1 MKENKPDLSKLK
13 GEFSRYI
20 EVARARNYD
29 LRKLLSYEVTDKP
42 YFLSPDGCYL
52 TKGKKSELQSLL
64 KCRTISFHEFST
76 KQHNSVAI
84 IDFMAEAR
92 KIEARRK
99 KFNLK
104 TFGDAVDDIWKTC
117 CRMGNHA
124 KRIDVVFDCYAKDT
138 IKGLERQR
146 RSTSADSIRMTINNI
161 NQPLPIASEF
171 ERF

>member
-1 MKENKPDLSKLK
+1 MKAGKLSSMISGIELPDEIADSLLNCFEKGEELYKDCRKTRLVERTKGLFDTIHMVHFKKKKILKENKPDLSKLK

-64 KCRTISFHEFST
+64 KCRTISFHDFST

-84 IDFMAEAR
+84 IIFH
-92 KIEARRK
+92 
-99 KFNLK
+99 
-104 TFGDAVDDIWKTC
+104 G
-117 CRMGNHA
+117 
-124 KRIDVVFDCYAKDT
+124 
-138 IKGLERQR
+138 
-146 RSTSADSIRMTINNI
+146 RSS
-161 NQPLPIASEF
+161 
-171 ERF
+171 